1 MNSSGSPQNGE
12 GKEFRNFSFWGRII
26 NFDTTNITVLYPT
39 VMSFMNAP
47 VIKFKTID
55 DME

>member
-1 MNSSGSPQNGE
+1 MNSSGFPQNGE

-26 NFDTTNITVLYPT
+26 NFDAINITVHNPT

-47 VIKFKTID
+47 VIKFETID
-55 DME
+55 DMA